1 MEIATR
7 REMWCL
13 CLHGRETVRWD
24 RVWGNIKQNCTK
36 KGEKVNVRKDRWNN
50 KNCQFPYSKMGKIWM
65 GKTCG
70 AILMG
75 LRQGRRKLE
84 RGAKK
89 EGLLTLT
96 EKCKNKRETRQKD
109 IQREPDVRIREKK
122 IRLCWQ
128 ERKEGKAKEK
138 KNGRRNI

>member
-1 MEIATR
+1 
-7 REMWCL
+7 
-13 CLHGRETVRWD
+13 
-24 RVWGNIKQNCTK
+24 
-36 KGEKVNVRKDRWNN
+36 
-50 KNCQFPYSKMGKIWM
+50 M

-109 IQREPDVRIREKK
+109 IQREPDVGIREKK
-122 IRLCWQ
+122 LGCVD
-128 ERKEGKAKEK
+128 RKGKRGKLKKKKRWEK
-138 KNGRRNI
+138 KPIKRDRNNGASVSVCHA